1 MNLKLKTHPAT
12 FAVVICGPSASG
24 KTSTAINLA
33 NKINGEIISAD
44 SRQVYRY
51 LDIGTNKEG
60 IFSKEKDC
68 RIASNIPQH
77 LTDIINPDEF
87 FDAGKFVELAK
98 EKICEIINNG
108 KVPIIVGGTGLYI
121 KALTEGLAPAPPR
134 DNELRAQLNSI
145 VETHGLKPLY
155 EELKKVDAD
164 LAEKNRQNPQRLIRS
179 IEVLRL
185 CGKSPSQL
193 SKENKPLQKELFIKF
208 ALKTN
213 RDILYKKINNRTD
226 EMLKQGLIDETKKV
240 IAMGYAKGSAGLKTI
255 GYKES
260 VLFLDGKLTLKQTA
274 ELIKTKTRNYAKRQ
288 LTWFAKDNTINWIDP
303 SLGISQQIS
312 QIIITANKK
321 LPQKKSPYKIF
332 NFSD

>member
-1 MNLKLKTHPAT
+1 MDLKLKTKPT
-12 FAVVICGPSASG
+12 ICPIVICGPTASG

-33 NKINGEIISAD
+33 NEINGEIISAD

-60 IFSKEKDC
+60 AFLKNKNC
-68 RIASNIPQH
+68 RIISNIPQH

-98 EKICEIINNG
+98 EKINEITKNG

-145 VETHGLKPLY
+145 VENHGLKPLY
-155 EELKKVDAD
+155 DELSKVDAE

-185 CGKSPSQL
+185 CGKSPNQLLKEKEPSQ
-193 SKENKPLQKELFIKF
+193 SGRFIKF
-208 ALKTN
+208 ALN
-213 RDILYKKINNRTD
+213 IHRNDLYERINNRTD
-226 EMLKQGLIDETKKV
+226 QMLKQGLIDETKKV
-240 IAMGYAKGSAGLKTI
+240 IDMGYPKESVGLKTI

-260 VLFLDGKLTLKQTA
+260 VLFLDGILTLQETS

-288 LTWFAKDNTINWIDP
+288 LTWFCKDSSINWIDP
-303 SLGISQQIS
+303 SLNTSQQIS
-312 QIIITANKK
+312 QIITTAN
-321 LPQKKSPYKIF
+321 I
-332 NFSD
+332 

>member
-193 SKENKPLQKELFIKF
+193 SRENKPSQKGLFIKF
-208 ALKTN
+208 ALKIQRN
-213 RDILYKKINNRTD
+213 NLYEKINNRT
-226 EMLKQGLIDETKKV
+226 ERMLKQGLIDETKKV
-240 IAMGYAKGSAGLKTI
+240 IAMGYTKGAAGLKTI

-260 VLFLDGKLTLKQTA
+260 VLFLDGILTLNQTA

-288 LTWFAKDNTINWIDP
+288 LTWFSKDSTINWIDS
-303 SLGISQQIS
+303 SLSTSQQIS
-312 QIIITANKK
+312 QIIITTNKK
-321 LPQKKSPYKIF
+321 LP
-332 NFSD
+332 